1 MPPSPLAA
9 THAAYARR
17 SDGAFHARRAVDGNG
32 YAGRPNCRLF
42 RLCRLGIS
50 VIGASPSGA
59 GNPVDFSIIRC
70 EVEQFSRSNF

>member
-1 MPPSPLAA
+1 MRLGPLTAMQA
-9 THAAYARR
+9 GYARR

-50 VIGASPSGA
+50 AISAFPSGA
-59 GNPVDFSIIRC
+59 GNSGDFSIIRC
-70 EVEQFSRSNF
+70 EVEQFSRSIF